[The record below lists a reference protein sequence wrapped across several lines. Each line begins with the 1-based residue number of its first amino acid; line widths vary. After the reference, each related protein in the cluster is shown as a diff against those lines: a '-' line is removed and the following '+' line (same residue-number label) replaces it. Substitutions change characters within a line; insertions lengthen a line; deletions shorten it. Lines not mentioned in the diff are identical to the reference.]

1 MTKKLYSIFKRGA
14 QQGKFQRLY
23 RNDWCPTNK
32 TLIDGLG
39 KLNSRLRGKKLTVNH
54 GKTVWYDLKV
64 IPCNGINPDTNRIY
78 YYQTIIGKCIRSG
91 DLFKE
96 FDQIKDQFT
105 ELSVDDLT
113 L

>member
-1 MTKKLYSIFKRGA
+1 MTKKFYSILKRGA
-14 QQGKFQRLY
+14 QQGKFQHLY
-23 RNDWCPTNK
+23 RRDWCPNNK

-39 KLNSRLRGKKLTVNH
+39 KLNSRLYGKKLTVNH
-54 GKTVWYDLKV
+54 GKDIWYDLRV
-64 IPCNGINPDTNRIY
+64 VPCNGINPDTNKIY
-78 YYQTIIGKCIRSG
+78 YYQVITGKHVHHQ

-96 FDQIKDQFT
+96 FESIKGQFT